1 MKGEYL
7 FITPCSMIFILV
19 EVVARVVQSCQ
30 SKEAISA
37 AEDLCSLD
45 IMHKCRLYIRDRVPV
60 AAPGAFR
67 EVFPIDLT
75 KMVWQ
80 SSLERPA
87 EVSLQNSENIWKCRG
102 ARLRD
107 YLRNFTVWPWGRE
120 KSVAADDILVLVCE
134 LTARPSFKQKDGVL
148 SVGLLGRQIA
158 IDHRS
163 ILRWAYWPTPVVQR
177 NTRPAEAQGNPCPR
191 H

>member
-1 MKGEYL
+1 
-7 FITPCSMIFILV
+7 MIFILV
-19 EVVARVVQSCQ
+19 QVVARVVQSCQ

-60 AAPGAFR
+60 AAPGA

-87 EVSLQNSENIWKCRG
+87 GVSLQNSENIWKCRG

-107 YLRNFTVWPWGRE
+107 YLRNFPV
-120 KSVAADDILVLVCE
+120 SADDILVLVCE

-163 ILRWAYWPTPVVQR
+163 ISRWAYRPTPMFNGTHGLQR
-177 NTRPAEAQGNPCPR
+177 RRETLVPGIV
-191 H
+191 